1 MVDKKELL
9 DVDVGEFRKF
19 VESFISKMGFDIK
32 SVREYHDGSVSVQ
45 AKTTNPMGGEVL
57 SIVRATPQTDEVDSK
72 HVKKIEEEMNEIG
85 AVRAAL
91 ITISD
96 FTGEAIDYARGKPIS
111 LINRFQ
117 IVESLESREGEL
129 EQDVKDFM
137 IDYGLTEKRFMGEDH
152 IFIPS
157 KKRAEVL
164 SYFKSKKRSPRLII
178 GGPKEKIEEIE
189 TRYAPVGM
197 FKVTVSSDV
206 NLDGEALGKTENDD
220 FLFVNLNNADT
231 YFLRKRRKTGS
242 ANYSV
247 ESSPIL
253 KDILDLPEEARNH
266 LTDLLE
272 HGELPFKYLDDK
284 FVAILEAKNVIK
296 TYERRGFFPQH
307 DMIRDTVNIL
317 VFVVQEVF
325 DLVTLFVHD
334 IMGTSAGDI
343 KRTLP
348 HVEGAGD
355 EDKAVIASINMP
367 HLIGGIYDL
376 KKFLVIKMVSGLKL
390 KVDKIKY
397 GSKRIASLLKS
408 IFEAVSVSPRGVL
421 FIPYFICTYRTMD
434 VKGLRRREV
443 LITPKFIVEEAREKD
458 KARTP
463 VVRDQETLKF
473 NELPYKIIK

>member
-1 MVDKKELL
+1 MVYKKELL

-32 SVREYHDGSVSVQ
+32 SVREYPDGSVSVQ

-117 IVESLESREGEL
+117 IVESLESREGGL

-137 IDYGLTEKRFMGEDH
+137 VKYGLTEKRFMGEDH

-164 SYFKSKKRSPRLII
+164 SYFKSKKKKPRLII

-189 TRYAPVGM
+189 TKYAPVGM

-206 NLDGEALGKTENDD
+206 NLEGEAFGKTENDD

-247 ESSPIL
+247 ESSAIL

-272 HGELPFKYLDDK
+272 HGELPFKHLDDK
-284 FVAILEAKNVIK
+284 FVAILEAKDVIK

-307 DMIRDTVNIL
+307 GTIRDTVNIL

-334 IMGTSAGDI
+334 VMGTSAGDI
-343 KRTLP
+343 KRSLP
-348 HVEGAGD
+348 HLEAAD

-367 HLIGGIYDL
+367 HLRGGIYDL

-397 GSKRIASLLKS
+397 GSRNIASLLKS

-421 FIPYFICTYRTMD
+421 FMPYFICTYRTMD

-443 LITPKFIVEEAREKD
+443 LITPKFIVEDAREKD

-463 VVRDQETLKF
+463 VVREQASLKF
-473 NELPYKIIK
+473 DALPYKIIK